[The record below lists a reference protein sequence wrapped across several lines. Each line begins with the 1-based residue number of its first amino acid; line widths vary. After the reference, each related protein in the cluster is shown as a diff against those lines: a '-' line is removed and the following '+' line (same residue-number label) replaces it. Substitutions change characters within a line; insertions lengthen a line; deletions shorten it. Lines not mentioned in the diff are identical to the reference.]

1 VKKLG
6 ATLGVK
12 AWMENRRKRVDI
24 DANAN
29 SRAVAETAA
38 ANVQSSAQ
46 TT

>member
-1 VKKLG
+1 
-6 ATLGVK
+6 
-12 AWMENRRKRVDI
+12 MENRRKRVDI

-38 ANVQSSAQ
+38 NVQSSAQ